1 MAREFI
7 SEAILK
13 EEHIFMELV
22 GAVVG
27 LLHRSASELSVLEY
41 SRFDSP

>member
-13 EEHIFMELV
+13 EEDILMELV

-27 LLHRSASELSVLEY
+27 VLHHSASELSVLE
-41 SRFDSP
+41 